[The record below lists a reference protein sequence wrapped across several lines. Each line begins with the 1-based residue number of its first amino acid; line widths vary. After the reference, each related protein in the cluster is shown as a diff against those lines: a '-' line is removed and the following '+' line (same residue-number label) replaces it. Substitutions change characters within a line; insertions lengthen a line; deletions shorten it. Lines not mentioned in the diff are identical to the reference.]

1 MSRSRAALIAVL
13 LASCNPASGE
23 TTTNVDLTPEQQ
35 ECVDIYECEVACGPE
50 WPAGEWPPEDSSA
63 WEGCENRCTGYP
75 GPGTPSDDPW
85 FEWYMALPS
94 GTHTAKDYGQD
105 CGRGRTDEGWP
116 SGPCDEARAIGI
128 CVNDTMHSSDLQ
140 RCYGLFWCVADCGDA
155 CDLCTDALKYFDEH
169 PTEWSPKIQ
178 AIGQDCGTACTWE
191 QADEACAA
199 AL

>member
-35 ECVDIYECEVACGPE
+35 ECVDIYECEA
-50 WPAGEWPPEDSSA
+50 
-63 WEGCENRCTGYP
+63 
-75 GPGTPSDDPW
+75 
-85 FEWYMALPS
+85 
-94 GTHTAKDYGQD
+94 
-105 CGRGRTDEGWP
+105 
-116 SGPCDEARAIGI
+116 
-128 CVNDTMHSSDLQ
+128 
-140 RCYGLFWCVADCGDA
+140 
-155 CDLCTDALKYFDEH
+155 
-169 PTEWSPKIQ
+169 EWSPKIQ